1 MRDGLAERA
10 APMASPA
17 TAAPDSAYGDDDGYK
32 WRVLVSVIFG
42 TFMSI
47 LDNTVVNVA
56 LATLQ
61 KDFGASISHVQGI
74 VTYYALSLG
83 IVIPVAGFLADRF
96 GIKRI
101 YVGSLIAFT
110 TASALCGLA
119 PSLNALIFFRIL
131 QGLGGGALLP
141 LGTAMLFTA
150 FPPHERGLALSIFG
164 VPSLVAPALGPTLG
178 GFLVQYVDWRFIF
191 YINLPIGIIGAITA
205 SRNLR
210 ERKSA
215 TRTPFDLPGCVL
227 SVIGFGSLLYGLSN
241 TANDGWTSVKVVP
254 YLATGILALIAFVIV
269 ELRSTHPLLNVRL
282 YQKPLFLLASVLG
295 WTSVIALFGAGFL
308 LPLYL
313 QTLRGRSPFEAGL
326 LLLPQAVA
334 AVISIQ
340 ISGRLYDRIGP
351 RYVVTAGLV
360 VLVITTWGFVH
371 ISESTSFVMLCIQLA
386 LRGFAL
392 ACVFQPTQAAALSV
406 IDRDVLT
413 RASSLLAVMRSVFQS
428 LGVAILGTVLQIRGK
443 PSGGFRGVYAIGGYQ
458 VAFTVAFIAAI
469 LGVILAVFLPARPR
483 RAAEVPVSRAEPAPT
498 TQPVA
503 ET

>member
-1 MRDGLAERA
+1 MVERA
-10 APMASPA
+10 APRTINRSTSDGGA
-17 TAAPDSAYGDDDGYK
+17 DDGYK
-32 WRVLVSVIFG
+32 WRVLFSVIFG

-61 KDFGASISHVQGI
+61 KDFGASISHTQGV

-83 IVIPVAGFLADRF
+83 IVIPLAGFLADRF

-101 YVGSLIAFT
+101 YVISLIAFT

-119 PSLNALIFFRIL
+119 PSLNTLIFFRIL

-150 FPPHERGLALSIFG
+150 FPPNERGLALSVFG
-164 VPSLVAPALGPTLG
+164 IPSLVAPALGPTLG
-178 GFLVQYVDWRFIF
+178 GFLVEYVDWRFIF
-191 YINLPIGIIGAITA
+191 YINLPIGIIGALIA
-205 SRNLR
+205 GRNLR

-215 TRTPFDLPGCVL
+215 TRAAFDLPGFIL
-227 SVIGFGSLLYGLSN
+227 STMGFGCVLYGLSN
-241 TANDGWTSVKVVP
+241 AATDGWTSGTVVGFLGFGVAA
-254 YLATGILALIAFVIV
+254 LAAFALV
-269 ELRSTHPLLNVRL
+269 ELRSPHPLLNVRF
-282 YQKPLFLLASVLG
+282 YQKPVYLLASAVG
-295 WTSVIALFGAGFL
+295 WVSVVALFGATFL
-308 LPLYL
+308 LPLYF
-313 QTLRGRSPFEAGL
+313 QTLRGRTPFQTGL

-351 RYVVTAGLV
+351 RYVVTTGLIG
-360 VLVITTWGFVH
+360 LALTTWGFTQ
-371 ISESTSFVMLCIQLA
+371 ITLTTSYVLICAQMA
-386 LRGFAL
+386 VRGFAL
-392 ACVFQPTQAAALSV
+392 ACVMQPTQAAALSV

-428 LGVAILGTVLQIRGK
+428 LGVAILGTVLQLRGT
-443 PSGGFRGVYAIGGYQ
+443 PPGGFHGAYTIAGYRDAYNVALVAALIGI
-458 VAFTVAFIAAI
+458 VLAA
-469 LGVILAVFLPARPR
+469 FLPIKPR
-483 RAAEVPVSRAEPAPT
+483 RPAETATSRAEQQSAAT
-498 TQPVA
+498 PV

>member
-1 MRDGLAERA
+1 VVERA
-10 APMASPA
+10 VPKTINRPVEKG
-17 TAAPDSAYGDDDGYK
+17 DSDDGYK
-32 WRVLVSVIFG
+32 WRVLFSVIFG

-61 KDFGASISHVQGI
+61 KDFGATISHTQGV

-96 GIKRI
+96 GIKRV
-101 YVGSLIAFT
+101 YVISLVAFT

-119 PSLNALIFFRIL
+119 PSLDTLILFRIL

-150 FPPHERGLALSIFG
+150 FPPNERGLALSVFG

-191 YINLPIGIIGAITA
+191 YINLPIGIVGALIA

-210 ERKSA
+210 ERTSA
-215 TRTPFDLPGCVL
+215 TRARFDLPGFIL
-227 SVIGFGSLLYGLSN
+227 STIGFGALLYGLSN
-241 TANDGWTSVKVVP
+241 AATDGWTSGTV
-254 YLATGILALIAFVIV
+254 LGFLGLGIGALIAFAVV
-269 ELRSTHPLLNVRL
+269 ELRSPHPLLNVRF
-282 YQKPLFLLASVLG
+282 YQKPIYLLASAVG
-295 WTSVIALFGAGFL
+295 WVSVVALFGATFL
-308 LPLYL
+308 LPLYF
-313 QTLRGRSPFEAGL
+313 QTLRGRTPFQTGL
-326 LLLPQAVA
+326 LLLPQAAA

-351 RYVVTAGLV
+351 RYVVTAGLIG
-360 VLVITTWGFVH
+360 LAATTWGFTQ
-371 ISESTSFVMLCIQLA
+371 ITETTSYVLICAQMAI
-386 LRGFAL
+386 RGFAL
-392 ACVFQPTQAAALSV
+392 ACVMQPTQAAALSV
-406 IDRDVLT
+406 IERDVLT

-428 LGVAILGTVLQIRGK
+428 LGVAILGTVLQLRGT
-443 PSGGFRGVYAIGGYQ
+443 PASGFRGVYTIAGYRDAYN
-458 VAFTVAFIAAI
+458 VALGAAI
-469 LGVILAVFLPARPR
+469 IGVILAVFLPIKPR
-483 RAAEVPVSRAEPAPT
+483 RPAEVAVERPDPQTATAHAV
-498 TQPVA
+498 